1 MQCAARPITHSSL
14 CKQAPC
20 RPTTHTRVRCCASA
34 SKNTINWGAAALA
47 AVTLLASPAP
57 WAHAARPLTK
67 EEMRKANPDFQGS
80 LQGIPGTNG
89 SDSKKQEEE
98 MRAALA
104 ARIAASKAPQV
115 KAE

>member
-1 MQCAARPITHSSL
+1 MQCAKPITQYSAVA
-14 CKQAPC
+14 KQAPC
-20 RPTTHTRVRCCASA
+20 RPITHTRVRCCASA

-47 AVTLLASPAP
+47 AVTVLAGPAP
-57 WAHAARPLTK
+57 WAHAARTLTK

-80 LQGIPGTNG
+80 LQGIPGSNG
-89 SDSKKQEEE
+89 SDSKRQEEE